1 MKLPHLDATNRM
13 KTREAGVAGSFYPSD
28 PKVLSAM
35 IDEMLAQS
43 SLPPI
48 QDRIQDRILA
58 VVAPHAGYQYS
69 GPVAAYTYAALKGR
83 KYSRVVVIAPS
94 HFESFNFTS
103 IYEGDAYATPLGT
116 VPVDKAFAGQ
126 LAGMS
131 STMRLSGQGH
141 DPTPAGAEHAIEV
154 QLPWLQRVL
163 GDFQLVPIV
172 MGDQSYESSRALGV
186 ALAKLIQTDDT
197 LIVASSDLSHYHPY
211 DEAVEI
217 DHKTLHA
224 LESWD
229 YFSMSRNFQT
239 RHWEACGGAPIV
251 AAMIAAER
259 MEANRA
265 LALKYAN
272 SGDTAGDRS
281 QVVGYSAEVF
291 VKAANEAVTETPF
304 SLREEEKSELLALAR
319 KSVEHAVTEHKAYEP
334 AASASP
340 ALNRES
346 GAFVTLHKSGTLRG
360 CIGFT
365 SAVEPLY
372 LTVRDTAALAALR
385 DPRFS
390 PVSPAELTE
399 LDYEI
404 SVLSPLRRVARIEQ
418 IEIGRHGLLMKNG
431 AHEGLLLPQVPVE
444 QGWDRQTF
452 LEHTCEKAGLN
463 PGSWKD
469 EDTDIFAFTA
479 VVFGEHKI

>member
-1 MKLPHLDATNRM
+1 
-13 KTREAGVAGSFYPSD
+13 
-28 PKVLSAM
+28 
-35 IDEMLAQS
+35 
-43 SLPPI
+43 
-48 QDRIQDRILA
+48 
-58 VVAPHAGYQYS
+58 
-69 GPVAAYTYAALKGR
+69 
-83 KYSRVVVIAPS
+83 
-94 HFESFNFTS
+94 
-103 IYEGDAYATPLGT
+103 
-116 VPVDKAFAGQ
+116 
-126 LAGMS
+126 
-131 STMRLSGQGH
+131 
-141 DPTPAGAEHAIEV
+141 
-154 QLPWLQRVL
+154 
-163 GDFQLVPIV
+163 
-172 MGDQSYESSRALGV
+172 
-186 ALAKLIQTDDT
+186 
-197 LIVASSDLSHYHPY
+197 
-211 DEAVEI
+211 
-217 DHKTLHA
+217 
-224 LESWD
+224 
-229 YFSMSRNFQT
+229 
-239 RHWEACGGAPIV
+239 
-251 AAMIAAER
+251 MIAAER